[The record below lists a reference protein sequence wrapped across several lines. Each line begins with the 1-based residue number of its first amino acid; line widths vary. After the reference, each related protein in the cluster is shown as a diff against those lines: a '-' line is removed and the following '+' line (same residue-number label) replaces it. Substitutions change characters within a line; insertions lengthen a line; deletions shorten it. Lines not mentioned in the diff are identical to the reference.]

1 MTTLVA
7 LGDSL
12 SCGEGVGV
20 RVPLP
25 LTWTALLAA
34 ALPTTT
40 HLPLARPGARIA
52 DVRERQL
59 PLASQGRLVTLL
71 AGLNDVARP
80 GFRAAAVR
88 DHLLRTVEEITR
100 AGSTL
105 LLGRL
110 HDPTVQLWVPRP
122 LRRHA
127 HARVAVV
134 NAAVDEAGAW
144 PRVRV
149 LDLDAIPELREPGA
163 WAVDRVHPSP
173 AGHAAIAAAAA
184 DVLRVNGWG
193 FAELPRVHVPQP
205 ASPAERSWWMV
216 RHGLPYLAGQVL
228 GV

>member
-1 MTTLVA
+1 MTTVVT

-34 ALPTTT
+34 ALPRTT
-40 HLPLARPGARIA
+40 HVALARPGARLA
-52 DVRERQL
+52 DVRELQL
-59 PLASQGRLVTLL
+59 PRAHHGRLVTLL

-80 GFRAAAVR
+80 GFRAATVR
-88 DHLLRTVEEITR
+88 DHLLHIVEEVTR
-100 AGSTL
+100 AGSTV

-110 HDPTVQLWVPRP
+110 HDPTRQLWVPGP
-122 LRRHA
+122 LRRL
-127 HARVAVV
+127 ARDRLAVV
-134 NAAVDEAGAW
+134 NAAVDEASTW
-144 PRVRV
+144 PRVQV
-149 LDLDAIPELREPGA
+149 LDLDAVPELREPGA

-173 AGHAAIAAAAA
+173 AGHAAVAVAAAE
-184 DVLRVNGWG
+184 VLRVSGWG
-193 FAELPRVHVPQP
+193 FAELPDVHIPQP